1 MEVKSIVTTKQNVF
15 FQTMVTSVSS
25 LLKTVRSVEDEAS
38 RGVRAIESTVDAVKQ
53 AVLVRIFLLSRKD
66 CLQKA

>member
-1 MEVKSIVTTKQNVF
+1 
-15 FQTMVTSVSS
+15 MVTSVSS

-53 AVLVRIFLLSRKD
+53 AVIVSVLKSKTKSMNPFFISM
-66 CLQKA
+66 